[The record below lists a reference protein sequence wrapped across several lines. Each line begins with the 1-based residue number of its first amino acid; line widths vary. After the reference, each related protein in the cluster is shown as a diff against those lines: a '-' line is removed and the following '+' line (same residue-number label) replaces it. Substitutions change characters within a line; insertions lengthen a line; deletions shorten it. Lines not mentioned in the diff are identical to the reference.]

1 MMTKSSS
8 SENPA
13 VLLPE
18 PFLDPETY
26 TQRLSK
32 LQIESDVLLNNKPL
46 NHVRLNKNKMQ
57 LFELLKRHNER
68 KKISTEELPRTY
80 FYF

>member
-1 MMTKSSS
+1 MTKSSS
-8 SENPA
+8 SEKPISM
-13 VLLPE
+13 LPE

-32 LQIESDVLLNNKPL
+32 LQIESDVLLSNKPL
-46 NHVRLNKNKMQ
+46 NHVRLHKNKMQ
-57 LFELLKRHNER
+57 LFELLRRHNET
-68 KKISTEELPRTY
+68 KKISSTELPTTY